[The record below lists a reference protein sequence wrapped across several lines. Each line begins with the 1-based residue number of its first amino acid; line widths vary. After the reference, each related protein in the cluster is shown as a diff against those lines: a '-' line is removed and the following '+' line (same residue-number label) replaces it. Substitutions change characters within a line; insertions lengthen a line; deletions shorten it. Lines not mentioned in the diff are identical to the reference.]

1 VLVSTDIPV
10 RFPLTFSCVFTTGV
24 QAERL
29 AETLA
34 IADGVIVGTS
44 LKVDGPPPTSTSP
57 RPDGWA

>member
-1 VLVSTDIPV
+1 M
-10 RFPLTFSCVFTTGV
+10 FANTGV

-44 LKVDGPPPTSTSP
+44 LKVGGPPPTSTSP